1 MLQKVSV
8 HGYLPTPE
16 GTLSWSRGMLIFFP
30 QIYDGWLPGV
40 SAQVTTA
47 SRPDFAVNG
56 MPVAAQSGQVPEWYE
71 I

>member
-1 MLQKVSV
+1 
-8 HGYLPTPE
+8 
-16 GTLSWSRGMLIFFP
+16 MLIFFP